1 MEFAATC
8 RYFDLYQASFSLCI
22 SVSSPCQHWLFLPP
36 ALQSG
41 GANAMGE
48 GLWDALNPSR
58 EDSVKVM
65 LKPLGCWLAGS
76 WSFHSPRCISASFQ
90 ELTPRHGSLAGLG
103 QEAWSLGKG
112 TSSVPRHQTSQD
124 LLLRP
129 LWISLNWLKLTHL
142 QNKTGNPTRREDCC
156 SFLFPTVEEACH
168 RHTQCFSNCPG
179 G

>member
-8 RYFDLYQASFSLCI
+8 PYFDLYRAFFSLCI
-22 SVSSPCQHWLFLPP
+22 SVSRLCQHWLFLPP

-76 WSFHSPRCISASFQ
+76 WSFHSPPLYLSKLSGADTQARQPCWLGA
-90 ELTPRHGSLAGLG
+90 GSLELR
-103 QEAWSLGKG
+103 KG
-112 TSSVPRHQTSQD
+112 NQLH
-124 LLLRP
+124 
-129 LWISLNWLKLTHL
+129 
-142 QNKTGNPTRREDCC
+142 
-156 SFLFPTVEEACH
+156 A
-168 RHTQCFSNCPG
+168 
-179 G
+179 